1 MTGKL
6 VSAIEWWKKDEKW
19 LCSLICYD
27 GVFSQLW
34 LEPAVDLSFNIQP
47 ERYCVG
53 YTTIFSR
60 ASNTQVAFEPWK
72 AIVPCPSKAKTEKG
86 NKCLSCYQADLVHP
100 CLICDG
106 TKCAA
111 EPSFQR
117 ICEKATAYVYV
128 ASFGLN
134 QVKVGVAHDTRI
146 PQRWIEQGANL
157 AKRVIVGN
165 GIEVRR
171 LEKAIHNALNV
182 ISGLRTDKK
191 VDTLWKG
198 PNPEEIHA
206 LAKTEE
212 EITKR
217 FPESHFYHDC
227 LNDLSSIYG
236 LPLLDR
242 RPIELKVKKDLQISG
257 KILGAKGSLLLLEI
271 GNIPYFVDLKH
282 LLGRKIEPKETNVM
296 AMQTTLDIF

>member
-1 MTGKL
+1 MIGKL
-6 VSAIEWWKKDEKW
+6 VSAIEWWKKEGKW

-27 GVFSQLW
+27 GVFSQIW
-34 LEPAVDLSFNIQP
+34 LKPAVDLSFNIQP

-53 YTTIFSR
+53 YTTISSR
-60 ASNTQVAFEPWK
+60 ASNTQIACEPWK
-72 AIVPCPSKAKTEKG
+72 TMAPCPSKAKIKKG
-86 NKCLSCYQADLVHP
+86 NRCPSCYQADLVQS

-134 QVKVGVAHDTRI
+134 QVKVGVAHGTRI

-171 LEKAIHNALNV
+171 HEKAIHNALNV
-182 ISGLRTDKK
+182 LSGLRTSKK

-198 PNPEEIHA
+198 PNTEEIHA
-206 LAKTEE
+206 LARMEE
-212 EITKR
+212 EITMR
-217 FPESHFYHDC
+217 FPESHFYHDR
-227 LNDLSSIYG
+227 LNDLSSVYS

-242 RPIELKVKKDLQISG
+242 RPIELKVEKDLQISG
-257 KILGAKGSLLLLEI
+257 KILGTKGSLLLLEI
-271 GNIPYFVDLKH
+271 GNLPHFVDLKH
-282 LLGRKIEPKETNVM
+282 LLGRKIEPKEASVIT
-296 AMQTTLDIF
+296 MQTALDIF